1 MATKTLTITED
12 AYNLLKSKKLADES
26 FSEEINR
33 LLSQHQKRPLREFY
47 GILSKEDG
55 DTIMKQYQERKK
67 LELKLQKKRMKELYG
82 IT

>member
-26 FSEEINR
+26 FSEEIMR
-33 LLSQHQKRPLREFY
+33 EMSEKKQKRPLRDFY

-55 DTIMKQYQERKK
+55 DAIMKNYWEHKK
-67 LELKLQKKRMKELYG
+67 FEVKLQNKRMKELWN
-82 IT
+82 